1 MRTAD
6 TKKEEIL
13 IKAQAQFLGQVHET
27 YHKREQR
34 MILRGCT
41 LVQCRQSLC
50 LLHFNDGMC
59 QILASQSLKRRDVDE
74 G

>member
-6 TKKEEIL
+6 TKKEGIL
-13 IKAQAQFLGQVHET
+13 IKVQAQFLGQFHET

-34 MILRGCT
+34 MITQGRT
-41 LVQCRQSLC
+41 LAQYRQSLR
-50 LLHFNDGMC
+50 LLHLNDGMC
-59 QILASQSLKRRDVDE
+59 QILASQSVKRRDVDE

>member
-6 TKKEEIL
+6 TKKERIL
-13 IKAQAQFLGQVHET
+13 IKVQAQFLGHIHET

-34 MILRGCT
+34 MISRGCT
-41 LVQCRQSLC
+41 LAQYRQSLR
-50 LLHFNDGMC
+50 LLHLNDWMC
-59 QILASQSLKRRDVDE
+59 QVLARQSLKRRDVHK

>member
-6 TKKEEIL
+6 TKKEGIL
-13 IKAQAQFLGQVHET
+13 IKVQAQFLGQFHET

-34 MILRGCT
+34 MITQGCT
-41 LVQCRQSLC
+41 LAQYRQSLR
-50 LLHFNDGMC
+50 LLHLNDGMC
-59 QILASQSLKRRDVDE
+59 QILASQSVKRRDVDE